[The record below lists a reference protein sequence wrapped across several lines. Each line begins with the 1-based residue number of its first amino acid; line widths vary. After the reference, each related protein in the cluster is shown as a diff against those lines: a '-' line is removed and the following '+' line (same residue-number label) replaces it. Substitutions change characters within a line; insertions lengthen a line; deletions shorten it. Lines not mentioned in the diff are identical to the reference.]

1 MNYVKFMPTHSIKNA
16 SRNIREITTMLE
28 CGFNVTIVSSDHVNY
43 INDVFPMCSFVH
55 DNMRKLNYSMPVLK
69 RYIIIVC
76 DIFRL
81 RKTIRKLNVDIISC
95 HNLFAL
101 VIGYISNIL
110 KGKSKKAKLVY
121 DSHEFE
127 IGRFGNGSKFATFS
141 IKHLEKFLIKH
152 SAFSIM
158 VNDTIANEVQRIH
171 KLEKRPIV
179 VRSTPFYWR
188 IDKDIIKQKRKELLE
203 RLSLSEDTFTI
214 MYHGGIMKD
223 RGIEALIELVSM
235 NKEICGI
242 ILGNGDEEYLK
253 SLQEL
258 AKNKSV
264 NERILFHPAVP
275 VHELWKYV
283 GASDVGMVILRNTCL
298 NHYYSLPNKL
308 FENIQSLTPI
318 IGSSFPEIEKIINQY
333 QIGLTSDPENIFEL
347 NNCIEKLRIDK
358 VFYEECKNNLMLA
371 KSELC
376 WENEKKILIQAYILL
391 EK

>member
-1 MNYVKFMPTHSIKNA
+1 MLIVKIALSEWKNE
-16 SRNIREITTMLE
+16 SRDQRELSACREIGFNILVMAKGETKDKFKKHIVD
-28 CGFNVTIVSSDHVNY
+28 GFNVIRFTTRPLGDRIPKA
-43 INDVFPMCSFVH
+43 INRFISIFTWAYYASL
-55 DNMRKLNYSMPVLK
+55 LNAE
-69 RYIIIVC
+69 
-76 DIFRL
+76 
-81 RKTIRKLNVDIISC
+81 IISC
-95 HNLFAL
+95 HDLIAL
-101 VIGYISNIL
+101 LIGYMSNTL

-376 WENEKKILIQAYILL
+376 WENEKKILFEAYKGII
-391 EK
+391 